1 MDSWRIWLAIV
12 LLVDAGIGLLGL
24 SRFASVVPARILVR
38 VALAEAVAAVG
49 LAIWHFA
56 K

>member
-24 SRFASVVPARILVR
+24 SRFADVVPAHTLIR
-38 VALAEAVAAVG
+38 VAIAEAIAAVA
-49 LAIWHFA
+49 LVVWHFA
-56 K
+56 R